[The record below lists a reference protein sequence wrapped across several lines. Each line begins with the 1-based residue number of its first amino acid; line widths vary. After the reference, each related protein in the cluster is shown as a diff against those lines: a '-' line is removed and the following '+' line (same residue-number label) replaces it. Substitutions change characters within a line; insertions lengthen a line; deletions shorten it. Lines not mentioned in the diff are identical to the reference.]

1 MNRMRKVIVITTH
14 LRRDRSKR
22 RTMDILQPINGLHIG
37 SLIDQSRYQITL
49 HNEDLHGPYDTS
61 QTSEY
66 ELVFLSGLQADL
78 DRMRQLSYHFRRQGA
93 VVIAGG
99 SICTLF
105 PEFASRFFDI
115 VCAGGVECV
124 LDFMQDYEAGEYKEI
139 YHSPQKLIRPYKL
152 DYSLLTKNGIHSP
165 VHLIEASRGCS
176 YQCKFCALPAE
187 GAYHAPYD
195 FESIRESIRNSIE
208 TSPRFSLRRNYPIIW
223 FVDNNFTNNSDH
235 LEKLCEYLRND
246 RSIKAWGALA
256 TQNILEDRS
265 LIRYMRKSKCRVI
278 FTGLESLD
286 EAFLEAQNKRQ
297 NMSAANIIDDIRFAQ
312 RQGMAILYAYIFDP
326 RLSSVADMDSQL
338 DRLLNVSTVPMST
351 FFSFLSPLVGTQ
363 LFWECYANGELLPNL
378 RLRDLDGETVAFAKL
393 ADRLDRVA
401 DFARMLC
408 SGLHNRFSSSHLFT
422 STLKCIIDSRTLHP
436 FFWWVF
442 LSTNF
447 RAVSLAKAYQRGN
460 ERTYI
465 GGTDLLDPQYDEYP
479 ASISEE
485 DFNTYFSP
493 IQVVKEDGRIADWLK
508 PYAPAFV
515 KEQEAEPGME
525 LDIAVAQEDN
535 ETLGDAAF
543 KN

>member
-1 MNRMRKVIVITTH
+1 MKKVIVITTH

-22 RTMDILQPINGLHIG
+22 STVDILQPINGLHIG
-37 SLIDQSRYQITL
+37 SLLDQSRYRVTL
-49 HNEDLHGPYDTS
+49 HNEDLHAPYDTS
-61 QTSEY
+61 QSSEY
-66 ELVFLSGLQADL
+66 DLVFLSGLQADL

-105 PEFASRFFDI
+105 PEFASRFFDV

-124 LDFMQDYEAGEYKEI
+124 LDFMQDYERGEYKKI
-139 YHSPQKLIRPYKL
+139 YHSPQKLIRPYQL
-152 DYSLLTKNGIHSP
+152 DYSLLTRNGIHSP

-187 GAYHAPYD
+187 GAYHAPYE
-195 FESIRESIRNSIE
+195 FEHIKESIRSSIA

-223 FVDNNFTNNSDH
+223 FVDNNFTNNPEH
-235 LEKLCEYLRND
+235 LEKLCEYLGKERTV
-246 RSIKAWGALA
+246 RAWGALA
-256 TQNILEDRS
+256 TQNVLEDRS

-297 NMSAANIIDDIRFAQ
+297 NMAAGNIIDDIRFAQ

-326 RLSSVADMDSQL
+326 RLSSVADMDAQL
-338 DRLLNVSTVPMST
+338 DRLLSVSTVPMST

-378 RLRDLDGETVAFAKL
+378 RLRDLDGETVAFSKL
-393 ADRLDRVA
+393 ADQPDRVA

-408 SGLHNRFSSSHLFT
+408 SGLHNRFSSSHLLK

-447 RAVSLAKAYQRGN
+447 RAISLAKAYQRGD

-465 GGTDLLDPQYDEYP
+465 GGTDLLDPQYGEYP
-479 ASISEE
+479 ATISEE
-485 DFNTYFSP
+485 DYNTYFAP
-493 IQVVKEDGRIADWLK
+493 IQVLQEDGRIADWLK
-508 PYAPAFV
+508 PYAPSYAVEKEIGSEADLKAGTVEEVHERV
-515 KEQEAEPGME
+515 KDGV
-525 LDIAVAQEDN
+525 LIN
-535 ETLGDAAF
+535 
-543 KN
+543 